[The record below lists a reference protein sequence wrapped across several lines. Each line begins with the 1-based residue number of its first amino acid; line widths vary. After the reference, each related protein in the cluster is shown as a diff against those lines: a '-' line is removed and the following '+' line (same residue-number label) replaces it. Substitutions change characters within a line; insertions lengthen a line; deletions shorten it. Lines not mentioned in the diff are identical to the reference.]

1 MALPLILGLL
11 GSTLGAGTALGA
23 VGAGALA
30 SGVGRFLETG
40 DFEEG
45 LKTGATSFLGGKLL
59 GSVLGGAGDAGT
71 KLSSA
76 ANTGTP
82 LFQQPGFDPTK
93 LTPDL
98 SKFSGTFGQ
107 RLAATAADP
116 VSLGQAT
123 LAQATVP
130 PPQMPEMEEVE
141 FENRQAGIPAR
152 TTVRPPAGYRPG
164 FDAEIDYGV
173 SPNFGVGLM
182 DSSNPRYMSNGG
194 LANPEKADLDNDGE
208 LSSYERRRGAAIE
221 KSIAE
226 QGKFAG
232 GLLGLLS
239 NEKVQDLLGNMGKT
253 GKGFGLAALMD
264 TPQARAEY
272 NFMQTGEYSPQEQ
285 GMREGGMPETMEDDT
300 LAETMATGMAE
311 TGDMREIIM
320 NAVRALQGLSKKPEE
335 DLQVFI
341 ETFGAAALT
350 DLRMKVASGE
360 VGGREGGL
368 RGLIEGKGDGM
379 SDDIDASLVSDM
391 SMPSDQGQPLKVAD
405 GEYVVAADVV
415 SGLGNGSTDAGARKL
430 DDFMKRVRMART
442 DTTKQAPEIDPEKMM
457 PV

>member
-23 VGAGALA
+23 VGAGALG

-45 LKTGATSFLGGKLL
+45 LKTGAASFLGGKVL
-59 GSVLGGAGDAGT
+59 GSVFGGGAGAMT
-71 KLSSA
+71 PKNAPISSSLGQ
-76 ANTGTP
+76 NMITP
-82 LFQQPGFDPTK
+82 TQ
-93 LTPDL
+93 
-98 SKFSGTFGQ
+98 TFEQ

-123 LAQATVP
+123 IAQATVP

-173 SPNFGVGLM
+173 SPNYGVGLM
-182 DSSNPRYMSNGG
+182 DPSNPRYMSNGG
-194 LANPEKADLDNDGE
+194 LANPEKADLDNDGK
-208 LSSYERRRGAAIE
+208 LSSYERRRGEAIE
-221 KSIAE
+221 KSMEE
-226 QGKFAG
+226 QGKYDG
-232 GLLGLLS
+232 GVLSLLQMSGGGELKDIPEDNKGLKALA
-239 NEKVQDLLGNMGKT
+239 KQKPDVVRNMG
-253 GKGFGLAALMD
+253 F
-264 TPQARAEY
+264 TP
-272 NFMQTGEYSPQEQ
+272 
-285 GMREGGMPETMEDDT
+285 MREGGMPEIMEDDT

-320 NAVRALQGLSKKPEE
+320 NAVRALQGLSKNPEE

-430 DDFMKRVRMART
+430 DEFMKRVRMART